1 MYVGCNFFL
10 LKHGAGKSSSV
21 CAQIASCA
29 SRAIT
34 ISRNS
39 QRCGGKKGGR
49 FTKILCECQISMD
62 LHNQPQHGSDCFI
75 SDNTIL
81 IAISLFTELWKG
93 WWFSVPGETCGIFCC
108 LLVCSEEKILH
119 KKRHSQNN
127 LTSEIKAKG
136 GTFQAH
142 EKQIEVKAIFF
153 HREMETILFG
163 GMLKQPYT
171 IRTNTM

>member
-1 MYVGCNFFL
+1 MEYFAVYLFAQR
-10 LKHGAGKSSSV
+10 KKSY
-21 CAQIASCA
+21 
-29 SRAIT
+29 T
-34 ISRNS
+34 
-39 QRCGGKKGGR
+39 
-49 FTKILCECQISMD
+49 
-62 LHNQPQHGSDCFI
+62 
-75 SDNTIL
+75 
-81 IAISLFTELWKG
+81 
-93 WWFSVPGETCGIFCC
+93 
-108 LLVCSEEKILH
+108 